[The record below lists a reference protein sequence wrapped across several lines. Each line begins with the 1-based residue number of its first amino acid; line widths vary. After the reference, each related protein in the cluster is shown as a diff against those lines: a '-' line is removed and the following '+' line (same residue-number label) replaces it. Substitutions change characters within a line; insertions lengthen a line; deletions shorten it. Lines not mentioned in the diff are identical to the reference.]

1 MLPVYLA
8 SPYNATYCCQ
18 IKLLELTMLYI
29 PKQYNFLSIL
39 SVCFKCYNFVYME
52 DKQCFC
58 LYFRITKDFKKCLFY
73 SMYSLCYPVNFYK
86 MYNFYYFLSTVK
98 PQHDRNTAEME
109 HDQNFSSSSAVECDE
124 SQDCFRHLVEYLSK

>member
-1 MLPVYLA
+1 MQSFRSRVFTIHRYLLIRSVDVIPPKLDDFIASRENMLPVYLA

-52 DKQCFC
+52 HKQCFC
-58 LYFRITKDFKKCLFY
+58 LYFRITKDFEKCLFY
-73 SMYSLCYPVNFYK
+73 SMYSLCYPVILLSNVQ
-86 MYNFYYFLSTVK
+86 FLLFF
-98 PQHDRNTAEME
+98 E
-109 HDQNFSSSSAVECDE
+109 HCKAIA
-124 SQDCFRHLVEYLSK
+124 